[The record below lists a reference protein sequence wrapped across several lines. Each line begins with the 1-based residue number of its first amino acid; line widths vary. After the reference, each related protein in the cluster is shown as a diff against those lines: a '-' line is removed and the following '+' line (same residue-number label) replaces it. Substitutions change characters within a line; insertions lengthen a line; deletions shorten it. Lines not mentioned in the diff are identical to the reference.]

1 MKAVML
7 SIRPE
12 WCKKIALG
20 LKTIE
25 VHKTKPKIETPFK
38 CYIYCTLS
46 GSKEFFQK
54 TLGGD
59 VAKWNRGKW
68 FEKKGRVIGEFVC
81 DAVFPICVSYSDPNN
96 RIALMEFPFTCL
108 SDKQIMDYL
117 GNGRTGYGWH
127 ISDLVIYDRPK
138 DLSEFHVEDNR
149 TLDCPQLIS
158 MKRPPQS
165 WRYVED

>member
-12 WCKKIALG
+12 WCEKIASG
-20 LKTIE
+20 KKTVEIR
-25 VHKTKPKIETPFK
+25 KTSPKLQPPFK
-38 CYIYCTLS
+38 CYIYQTKPTS
-46 GSKEFFQK
+46 GDRNE
-54 TLGGD
+54 
-59 VAKWNRGKW
+59 RH
-68 FEKKGRVIGEFVC
+68 GRVIGDFVC

-96 RIALMEFPFTCL
+96 RIALREFPFTCL

-127 ISDLVIYDRPK
+127 ISDIVIYDRPK
-138 DLSEFHVEDNR
+138 DLSEFYVEDNR
-149 TLDCPQLIS
+149 TFDCPQLIS

-165 WRYVED
+165 WCYVEGEG